1 MLRTYQSVYVPLY
14 RWMFRNFGQG
24 KVSKSKALFNVSFLL
39 IVLLTGVLLAI
50 DLLLHSGI
58 ISVNSSMHIAILL
71 GMVVLLIF
79 NHFMFL
85 NNKVLRRVDERLTI
99 VSRHSRNLLA
109 FVVLVHVI
117 LICSFLIFTAR

>member
-1 MLRTYQSVYVPLY
+1 MIRAYQSIYVPLY
-14 RWMFRNFGQG
+14 RWMFKNFGQG

-39 IVLLTGVLLAI
+39 IVLLTGILLAI
-50 DLLLHSGI
+50 DILLHLGI
-58 ISVNSSMHIAILL
+58 ISGNSPAHMAILL

-85 NNKVLRRVDERLTI
+85 NNKMLRRVDERLTI

-117 LICSFLIFTAR
+117 IICGFLILTVR